1 MTQKKLRLSFL
12 SQSFRIQYQVV
23 FIHGSEIRFKS
34 FVYIPHMET
43 TLTATPKRHRNLKKI
58 IEKIYYSETFIETQ
72 KKIDIA
78 SCCLVG
84 L

>member
-12 SQSFRIQYQVV
+12 SQRFRIPYQVVFALKV

-72 KKIDIA
+72 K
-78 SCCLVG
+78 
-84 L
+84 